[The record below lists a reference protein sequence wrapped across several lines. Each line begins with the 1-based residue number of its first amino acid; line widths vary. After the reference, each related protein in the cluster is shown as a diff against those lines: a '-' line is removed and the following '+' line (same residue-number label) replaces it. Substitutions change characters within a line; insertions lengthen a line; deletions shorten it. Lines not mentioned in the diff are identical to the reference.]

1 MLGYYTIKMKGQTIT
16 LRPVH
21 EKKLLKV
28 DETLN
33 TVAYVAY
40 HKGCNDSKLGSVEFR
55 VRWFQVDYH
64 ENTTVDR
71 GITTAN
77 LGFAGLIYVD
87 TSTVN

>member
-16 LRPVH
+16 LRPIR

-33 TVAYVAY
+33 TFTYVAC
-40 HKGCNDSKLGSVEFR
+40 HKGCNNAKLGSVEFR
-55 VRWFQVDYH
+55 VKWFQVDYQ

-71 GITTAN
+71 SMTAAN
-77 LGFAGLIYVD
+77 LGIVGVIYMN
-87 TSTVN
+87 TATVI